1 MSIRSLTKKIL
12 ISTIAL
18 SMLVFPIKAH
28 ATEGEAGAASSEVS
42 TEENAASEY
51 SEESTI
57 ETSIYEE
64 EGENPEEQYAVST
77 VENAVDAGN
86 GVVQINCVYRDDDG
100 NSHIIKGATG
110 FIVGT
115 QGDNAKQY
123 LITSKQGLIPDKD
136 TRKAALRSF
145 GVSKGDIKDK
155 IDNISYEIVVTKDMS
170 VDCSL
175 YQQSDELDMAVFTLG
190 ENLAN
195 RKPLSIYT
203 SDDGYTNDLPYKT
216 TDYVHSIGF
225 PDSISYD
232 TNAAKYDKKDIIISS
247 GKINNIHSLNDVYVI
262 THDAEVGQN
271 NCGGPLVNEKGDV
284 IGMNVLKRDGQY
296 SVAIDS
302 TEIVDVLDAFGIEYN
317 KLTPSTIKPEEE
329 ATTEVTVPYV
339 PVAPNPNPEPQPM
352 PKALIIVLAA
362 VVVLLIAT
370 IGAVVF
376 LMLGKKP
383 FLTEEEKKKRAKEK
397 ADKKAEK
404 AAKKAQKELPERPFP
419 KVNSGNINVNQNGGT
434 GMETNML
441 AKDNDA
447 STTLLSE
454 GPVINKGQSGSV
466 KGGTLIRKKTG
477 DNILLCKAETTI
489 GKDSLHV
496 DYCIRDNSAIS
507 RVHAAFTVNSQG
519 VCIVDKNS
527 TNGTYVNGIKL
538 GANESKML
546 NKGDIVR
553 LANEEFEYRK

>member
-1 MSIRSLTKKIL
+1 MNKLLKL
-12 ISTIAL
+12 MPIAL
-18 SMLVFPIKAH
+18 AFMIAIRPMGVWA
-28 ATEGEAGAASSEVS
+28 AEETDAAASGSSEGQANIEISVGE
-42 TEENAASEY
+42 TENSYGMESG
-51 SEESTI
+51 EEST
-57 ETSIYEE
+57 
-64 EGENPEEQYAVST
+64 EEQYAVST

-100 NSHIIKGATG
+100 NSHIIKGSTG

-115 QGDNAKQY
+115 VGDNAKQY
-123 LITSKQGLIPDKD
+123 LITSKQGIIADKD
-136 TRKAALRSF
+136 TRKAAIRSF
-145 GVSKGDIKDK
+145 GVSKADLKDK
-155 IDNISYEIVVTKDMS
+155 IDNISYEVVVTKDMS

-175 YQQSDELDMAVFTLG
+175 YQQSDELDMAVFSLS

-203 SDDGYTNDLPYKT
+203 SDDGNTTNLPYAT

-225 PDSISYD
+225 PDAISYD
-232 TNAAKYDKKDIIISS
+232 ANPAKYDKKDVIISS
-247 GKINNIHSLNDVYVI
+247 GKINNIHSMNDVYII
-262 THDAEVGQN
+262 THDAAVGPN

-284 IGMNVLKRDGQY
+284 IGMNVLKKDGQY

-317 KLTPSTIKPEEE
+317 KLTPSTVKPVEE
-329 ATTEVTVPYV
+329 ATNEPSVILVSTGPVTP
-339 PVAPNPNPEPQPM
+339 PEPAKT
-352 PKALIIVLAA
+352 PKWLIA
-362 VVVLLIAT
+362 VIIAVSVLLTAT
-370 IGAVVF
+370 IAAVVF
-376 LMLGKKP
+376 LLSGKKVV
-383 FLTEEEKKKRAKEK
+383 LTEEEKQKRAQQK
-397 ADKKAEK
+397 AEKKAEK
-404 AAKKAQKELPERPFP
+404 EAIKAKKNEIERPFP
-419 KVNSGNINVNQNGGT
+419 KTPSGNTNNNQSGGT

-441 AKDNDA
+441 SKEDES

-454 GPVINKGQSGSV
+454 GPVISKGQSGSIN
-466 KGGTLIRKKTG
+466 GGTLIRKKTG
-477 DNILLCKAETTI
+477 DNIVLCKAETTI

-519 VCIVDKNS
+519 VCIEDRNS
-527 TNGTYVNGIKL
+527 TNGTFVNGIRL
-538 GANESKML
+538 GENESKML

>member
-1 MSIRSLTKKIL
+1 MKKL
-12 ISTIAL
+12 FKLLPIAL
-18 SMLVFPIKAH
+18 AFLI
-28 ATEGEAGAASSEVS
+28 ATSPMTIYAAEEKSEAATSGSSEDM
-42 TEENAASEY
+42 ASIDLSAEQTDY
-51 SEESTI
+51 PEGN
-57 ETSIYEE
+57 EE
-64 EGENPEEQYAVST
+64 ETEEEQYAVST

-86 GVVQINCVYRDDDG
+86 GVVQINCVYKDDDG
-100 NSHIIKGATG
+100 NSHIIKGSTG

-115 QGDNAKQY
+115 TGDNAKQY
-123 LITSKQGLIPDKD
+123 LITSKQGIVADKD
-136 TRKAALRSF
+136 TRKAAIRSF
-145 GVSKGDIKDK
+145 GVSKADLKDK
-155 IDNISYEIVVTKDMS
+155 VDNVSYEVVVTKDMS
-170 VDCSL
+170 IDCSL
-175 YQQSDELDMAVFTLG
+175 YQQSDELDLAVFSLS

-216 TDYVHSIGF
+216 TDRVHSIGF
-225 PDSISYD
+225 PDAISYD
-232 TNAAKYDKKDIIISS
+232 ANPAKYDKEDVIISS

-262 THDAEVGQN
+262 THDAEVGAN
-271 NCGGPLVNEKGDV
+271 NCGGPLVNESGDV
-284 IGMNVLKRDGQY
+284 VGMNVLKKDGQY

-317 KLTPSTIKPEEE
+317 KLTPGTIKPAIE
-329 ATTEVTVPYV
+329 ASTETSVIIIP
-339 PVAPNPNPEPQPM
+339 PAPPEPGPAPT
-352 PKALIIVLAA
+352 PKWLIAVIIAVCVLLVAIIV
-362 VVVLLIAT
+362 
-370 IGAVVF
+370 AVVF
-376 LMLGKKP
+376 LLAGKKVVH
-383 FLTEEEKKKRAKEK
+383 TEEEKQKIAQQK
-397 ADKKAEK
+397 AEKKAEK
-404 AAKKAQKELPERPFP
+404 EAKKAKKNEIERPFP
-419 KVNSGNINVNQNGGT
+419 KVPSGNINTNQSGGT

-441 AKDNDA
+441 SKEDDS

-454 GPVINKGQSGSV
+454 GPIINKGQSGSV

-527 TNGTYVNGIKL
+527 TNGTFVNGTKL
-538 GANESKML
+538 GANESRML
-546 NKGDIVR
+546 NKGDIIR